1 MSSAPPPSSEQSSRT
16 QPSSSVGSASPAARG
31 GRRAFT
37 AVAIVALIVIALAAL
52 PWFLS
57 TDTSTEAFDAA
68 NVSRAEIDVDGRVVV
83 RAGQRPEVV
92 FSRSWRL
99 RPPATEAGVENGVLQ
114 VSGRCPNF
122 ALFSRCST
130 NAEVTVPAAAQV
142 VVVTSA
148 GSITVDG
155 VEGGLDLG
163 SSAGGIEVRDV
174 AGPARLHSSAGAI
187 IGTLTGGDVDAESS
201 AGGVTLTLTGPFE
214 RLSATSSAGG
224 IDLTVPDEA
233 YRVDADTSAGS
244 VNTDVRTDPDATREI
259 YARSSAG
266 SVTIRRG
273 SSG

>member
-1 MSSAPPPSSEQSSRT
+1 MSSAPPPSSERSATLPRT
-16 QPSSSVGSASPAARG
+16 GSAARPAGG
-31 GRRAFT
+31 GRRVLTIVVIIALV
-37 AVAIVALIVIALAAL
+37 AVALASL

-57 TDTSTEAFDAA
+57 TDTSTEAFDGA
-68 NVSRAEIDVDGRVVV
+68 NVTRAEIDVDGGVVV
-83 RAGQRPEVV
+83 RAGQRVEVV

-99 RPPATEAGVENGVLQ
+99 RPPAVDAGVDNGVLQ
-114 VSGRCPNF
+114 VNGRCPNF

-130 NAEVTVPAAAQV
+130 DAEVTVPAEAQV
-142 VVVTSA
+142 AVVTSA

-155 VEGGLDLG
+155 VQGGVELR
-163 SSAGGIEVRDV
+163 SSAGGIDVRDV
-174 AGPARLHSSAGAI
+174 AGPAHLRSSAGAI
-187 IGTLTGGDVDAESS
+187 HGTLTGGDVDAESS
-201 AGGVTLTLTGPFE
+201 AGGVTLTLDGPFE